1 MKYDISALGN
11 ALVDTQYMVNHDFLS
26 DIGLEP
32 DSMTLASPEEH
43 APIIKKLEEMGSES
57 VSDCGGSATN
67 SLVAAS
73 NYGSKCHHV
82 CRVAEDTDGKKYLD
96 SLQKAGVEHIGYSK
110 ENSDLPTGKC
120 LIFVTPDAKR
130 TMSSMLGISA
140 YLGSKDI
147 NYDAVENS
155 KIFYI
160 EGYMVTSDENFSA
173 VTSVL
178 KHLKDKNTI
187 KALSLSDAG
196 IVHGFREKFNVIES
210 YGIDM
215 IFCNDD
221 EAIAFSGKDTLEE
234 AIEFYKKQSYLMAIT
249 RGGDGSVVIKD
260 GELTSSPAE
269 SISPLDTNG
278 AGDMYAG
285 SFMHAYLQGN
295 NIQDCA
301 SFSNYASSKVV
312 ETFGPR
318 LSSDGYKKVSTKKV
332 SIKKPA
338 KASKPVAK
346 KKISPKAKATLANNK
361 SKIAPYKLRKNE
373 KYMSAR
379 MKKHFIAVL
388 LLWKEHLKE
397 EMQKTFDHLKTK
409 GETYADPVD
418 RASQEEEFAFE
429 LRTRDRERKLIN
441 KIAISIELIKQD
453 EYGWCESCGD
463 EIGIKRLE
471 ARPTATHCIDCKTLD
486 EIKEKQLSG

>member
-1 MKYDISALGN
+1 MPAKKSTKTKKKMPKKASA
-11 ALVDTQYMVNHDFLS
+11 
-26 DIGLEP
+26 
-32 DSMTLASPEEH
+32 
-43 APIIKKLEEMGSES
+43 
-57 VSDCGGSATN
+57 
-67 SLVAAS
+67 
-73 NYGSKCHHV
+73 
-82 CRVAEDTDGKKYLD
+82 
-96 SLQKAGVEHIGYSK
+96 
-110 ENSDLPTGKC
+110 
-120 LIFVTPDAKR
+120 
-130 TMSSMLGISA
+130 
-140 YLGSKDI
+140 
-147 NYDAVENS
+147 
-155 KIFYI
+155 
-160 EGYMVTSDENFSA
+160 
-173 VTSVL
+173 
-178 KHLKDKNTI
+178 
-187 KALSLSDAG
+187 
-196 IVHGFREKFNVIES
+196 
-210 YGIDM
+210 
-215 IFCNDD
+215 
-221 EAIAFSGKDTLEE
+221 
-234 AIEFYKKQSYLMAIT
+234 
-249 RGGDGSVVIKD
+249 
-260 GELTSSPAE
+260 
-269 SISPLDTNG
+269 
-278 AGDMYAG
+278 
-285 SFMHAYLQGN
+285 
-295 NIQDCA
+295 
-301 SFSNYASSKVV
+301 
-312 ETFGPR
+312 
-318 LSSDGYKKVSTKKV
+318 KKVSTKKV
-332 SIKKPA
+332 SAKKVSTRKVSTKKPA